1 MGINLK
7 TACRHTKIYQ
17 QGVNNFIAFAF
28 ENSAVGSKIL
38 CPCRKCVNSFWRE
51 GSEVREHLICDG
63 FLKGYRTW
71 TLHGEVS
78 SSMNHGNYDGV
89 ELMEEIDEDDNI
101 SDLLRD
107 LAAGLDDKGDFD
119 ENNSDLEPC
128 EELVAIQKLVAE
140 NSKELYPNCKKYTQL
155 RFLIRLL
162 HTKLLGGWSD
172 KSFNL
177 LLDLLNDALPEGS
190 TLPRNFHEAKKLV
203 KSIGIGYT
211 SIHACD
217 NDCILFWKDNE
228 GLDSC
233 PKCKASRW
241 KSVRK
246 SLDGKHVY
254 KVPKKVLRYFPI
266 KKCLKRIFLS
276 SKTASLVRWHDE
288 DRKKDGLLRHP
299 ADSPLWQDFDKKHL
313 DFAADSRNIR
323 LAFATDGFN
332 PFRTMNVSYSVWPG
346 ICIPYNFPPSMC
358 MKKSNFILSLLI
370 PGKNAPGSDMDV
382 YYQPLVQDLLDL
394 FTKGVRPYDASKGEF
409 FQLKAAVLWTIT
421 DFPGLGYVSGS
432 VTSGE
437 AGCPDCH
444 SYTCSLRLGNGTKT
458 CYMGHR
464 RFLPEDHPFRFDA
477 NKFGGKTEFRAA
489 PTPLSGEEVLE
500 CTKDLNT
507 VFGKDPSGKKPTTK
521 RRKEGEPLV
530 IFKRRS
536 IWFELPYWKDLML
549 RHNFDFMHIGKNV
562 SESLVNTFMG
572 IDGKSKDN
580 LNSRLDLQVLGI
592 KSDLHPVEVEDQL
605 YLPPAPYS
613 MSPNEKKL
621 FCKVLKGVKFPHG
634 YASDIRHN
642 VHVNERKIF
651 GLKSHESHIILQH
664 LLPLCVRKILPE
676 IVSAA
681 VIRVCNFFKKLSSPV
696 I

>member
-1 MGINLK
+1 
-7 TACRHTKIYQ
+7 
-17 QGVNNFIAFAF
+17 
-28 ENSAVGSKIL
+28 
-38 CPCRKCVNSFWRE
+38 
-51 GSEVREHLICDG
+51 
-63 FLKGYRTW
+63 
-71 TLHGEVS
+71 
-78 SSMNHGNYDGV
+78 MNHGNFDGV
-89 ELMEEIDEDDNI
+89 ELMEETDEDDNI

-119 ENNSDLEPC
+119 DNNSDLEPC

-266 KKCLKRIFLS
+266 KKCLKQIFLS

-299 ADSPLWQDFDKKHL
+299 ADSPLWQDFDKKHP

-394 FTKGVRPYDASKGEF
+394 FTKGVN
-409 FQLKAAVLWTIT
+409 I
-421 DFPGLGYVSGS
+421 
-432 VTSGE
+432 
-437 AGCPDCH
+437 
-444 SYTCSLRLGNGTKT
+444 
-458 CYMGHR
+458 
-464 RFLPEDHPFRFDA
+464 
-477 NKFGGKTEFRAA
+477 
-489 PTPLSGEEVLE
+489 
-500 CTKDLNT
+500 
-507 VFGKDPSGKKPTTK
+507 
-521 RRKEGEPLV
+521 
-530 IFKRRS
+530 
-536 IWFELPYWKDLML
+536 
-549 RHNFDFMHIGKNV
+549 
-562 SESLVNTFMG
+562 
-572 IDGKSKDN
+572 
-580 LNSRLDLQVLGI
+580 
-592 KSDLHPVEVEDQL
+592 
-605 YLPPAPYS
+605 
-613 MSPNEKKL
+613 
-621 FCKVLKGVKFPHG
+621 
-634 YASDIRHN
+634 
-642 VHVNERKIF
+642 
-651 GLKSHESHIILQH
+651 
-664 LLPLCVRKILPE
+664 
-676 IVSAA
+676 
-681 VIRVCNFFKKLSSPV
+681 
-696 I
+696 